1 MLAAAL
7 LTVMN
12 FHWLFSGTAIG
23 FACSA
28 LLVLHRLFGARQ
40 NWQTTARWPAGRHLA
55 CALDMRNHGASPR
68 TDTMTYPEIAEDI
81 LGHIVAKGLSRP
93 V

>member
-1 MLAAAL
+1 MESLTSPMLAAAL

-28 LLVLHRLFGARQ
+28 LLVPTTVLPRAAAAKPKAASTTTPRGARLYLK
-40 NWQTTARWPAGRHLA
+40 T
-55 CALDMRNHGASPR
+55 PR
-68 TDTMTYPEIAEDI
+68 
-81 LGHIVAKGLSRP
+81 LRGCWR
-93 V
+93 